1 MKLFKNILFITILSI
16 PVYYTVKLM
25 NSNEDKSW
33 QTYYKSPE
41 GTNVHQTTYKEK
53 KKARIITDVITKDKK
68 RAPASI
74 PRPKH
79 KKTNRE
85 ILGKIDKDTL
95 FENKPSS
102 NWKKKYADDLLSK
115 LGPDSKVFIKKN
127 LGIIRVIAGK
137 ATFIEQVQVTIQNDR
152 DSPPNSFE
160 AQVDAQTGKQL
171 SVWNKTNFEDT
182 KKDIIMKKRLVP

>member
-1 MKLFKNILFITILSI
+1 MKLFKNILFIAILSI
-16 PVYYTVKLM
+16 PVYYTVKIM
-25 NSNEDKSW
+25 NANEDKSW

-53 KKARIITDVITKDKK
+53 KKARIISDSFTKDKK
-68 RAPASI
+68 REPASI
-74 PRPKH
+74 PRPRD

-85 ILGKIDKDTL
+85 VLGKIDKNTL
-95 FENKPSS
+95 FENKPNS
-102 NWKKKYADDLLSK
+102 NWKKIYADELLSK

-137 ATFIEQVQVTIQNDR
+137 ATYIEQVQVTIQNDK

-171 SVWNKTNFEDT
+171 SVWNRTNFEDT